1 MNWEQILGLEKP
13 GLKTVQYLGSVSLQE
28 LQNAVAAAE
37 LEVKELEAAVAGL
50 KAKAATLKKNP
61 FEGLLDTGDSLT
73 KTELFSKLKALQRKK
88 NALNAEKA
96 KLGLDISKFKVKD
109 TKKKEKVD
117 RKATGRLRQNR
128 YTSFMNRLASSERS
142 YYKNTYDSETIIEL
156 EMVCEEGFSVE
167 EAEQI
172 VLYGNPAEIITD
184 HWVEEDSIIEF

>member
-1 MNWEQILGLEKP
+1 MNWEQILGLEVP

-37 LEVKELEAAVAGL
+37 LEIRELEATVAGL

-73 KTELFSKLKALQRKK
+73 KAELFSKLKALQRKK

-96 KLGLDISKFKVKD
+96 KLGLDISKFKVKNV
-109 TKKKEKVD
+109 KKKEKVD
-117 RKATGRLRQNR
+117 KKGTGTLKHNR
-128 YTSFMNRLASSERS
+128 YTSFMDRLASSERS
-142 YYKNTYDSETIIEL
+142 YYKNSYDSDTIIEL
-156 EMVCEEGFSVE
+156 EIVCEEGFSVE

-172 VLYGNPAEIITD
+172 VVYGNAAETNTD
-184 HWVEEDSIIEF
+184 NWMEEDSTIEF